1 MSPSQRA
8 RKPVK
13 HGGWPPKY
21 RSNARVSPD
30 HGSEGEDVQMRWRP
44 AHEENSDVIQL
55 YKGLPLLAPTVQNVL
70 PRGVDGRPS
79 WLSTD
84 GDHCTGCRTAK
95 ESCSAQVPRSHSIV
109 SNHTDDIITQ
119 HHACTCTCL
128 STQSCGVDDHAQPS
142 GYPYTHQDIII
153 STVRGLTH
161 TPRRVPL
168 Y

>member
-21 RSNARVSPD
+21 RSNARASPD
-30 HGSEGEDVQMRWRP
+30 HGSEGEDVQLRWRP
-44 AHEENSDVIQL
+44 AHEENSDEFPAIKISRCSL
-55 YKGLPLLAPTVQNVL
+55 RPNRTSS

-119 HHACTCTCL
+119 HHACMCTCL

-142 GYPYTHQDIII
+142 GHPCTHQDL